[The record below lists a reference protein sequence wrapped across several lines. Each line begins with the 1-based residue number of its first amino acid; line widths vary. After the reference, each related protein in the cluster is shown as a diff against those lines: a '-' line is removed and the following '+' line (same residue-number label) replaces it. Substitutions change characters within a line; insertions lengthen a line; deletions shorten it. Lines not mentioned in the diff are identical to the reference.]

1 MERERVTVEE
11 FLRRYAA
18 GERDFHRII
27 LEYAD
32 LSGAELQGINLH
44 GAQFNYVNLSG
55 IKLRS
60 CILKA
65 QFIYCNFR
73 DALIESCNLEWA
85 WFYDCDLRSANTR
98 VCDLTSTHFIRVNL
112 QGAKLR
118 GFGEDPCKYWDVIRH
133 DGVFVPGFT
142 FDLYIAERIAE
153 SKTKGDGELDF

>member
-18 GERDFHRII
+18 GERDFQQIL

-32 LSGAELQGINLH
+32 LSGVELQGINLH
-44 GAQFNYVNLSG
+44 GAQFCYVNLSS
-55 IKLRS
+55 IKLWD
-60 CILKA
+60 CNLKA

-73 DALIESCNLEWA
+73 DALIEHCDLERTR
-85 WFYDCDLRSANTR
+85 FYDCDLRGATLR
-98 VCDLTSTHFIRVNL
+98 YVELTSTAFTRVNL
-112 QGAKLR
+112 QGTKTY
-118 GFGEDPCKYWDVIRH
+118 GSGKDPCQLWDVVRQ

-153 SKTKGDGELDF
+153 GTTKGVF